1 MDLARHA
8 AVFWRYRWVTAGG
21 ILLGIVLAVLASYNV
36 TTSGL
41 EPRGSST
48 YSSQS
53 QLLVTQAG
61 FPEGRSVLPTPPPVD
76 GLTPQPA
83 EDDKELQF
91 ADPSRFMTL
100 ADLYTKLIV
109 SDEARRL
116 IPERPAASQIIASP
130 LPAVSGVPVL
140 PIIELKTTADSAAGA
155 QTLNTHAAEAL
166 RELLKDRQAKA
177 DISPARSVQI
187 ETLNAPSAG
196 TLTARPSHA
205 GSILALLLC
214 LIGTVAVTHLLE
226 MLRTRREAD
235 TLDSVDLDWML
246 DEDLEEAR
254 DADDEAAGRGA
265 IVLPAFGSRPE
276 R

>member
-1 MDLARHA
+1 
-8 AVFWRYRWVTAGG
+8 VTAAGVLLG
-21 ILLGIVLAVLASYNV
+21 ILLAVFASYKV

-48 YSSQS
+48 YSSES

-83 EDDKELQF
+83 ENDKELEF

-100 ADLYTKLIV
+100 ADLYSTLII
-109 SDEARRL
+109 SDEARSL
-116 IPERPAASQIIASP
+116 IPEKPSASQIIASP

-140 PIIELKTTADSAAGA
+140 PIIELTTTAGTAAGA
-155 QTLNTHAAEAL
+155 QALNTHTADAL
-166 RELLKDRQAKA
+166 RQLLKDRQAKA
-177 DISPARSVQI
+177 DITPAESVQI
-187 ETLNAPSAG
+187 QTVNAPSAG
-196 TLTARPSHA
+196 VLTGRPSHA

-214 LIGTVAVTHLLE
+214 LIGTVALVHLLE
-226 MLRTRREAD
+226 MLRTRREGD
-235 TLDSVDLDWML
+235 SLESVDLDWVL
-246 DEDLEEAR
+246 DEDVDEAP
-254 DADDEAAGRGA
+254 DADEAATGRGA
-265 IVLPAFGSRPE
+265 IVLPAFRSRPD

>member
-8 AVFWRYRWVTAGG
+8 GVLWRYRWVTAGG
-21 ILLGIVLAVLASYNV
+21 ILLGIVLAVLGSYKV

-48 YSSQS
+48 YTSES

-61 FPEGRSVLPTPPPVD
+61 FPEGRSVLPTPPPTD

-83 EDDKELQF
+83 EDDNELQF

-100 ADLYTKLIV
+100 ADLYSTLIV
-109 SDEARRL
+109 SDEARSL
-116 IPERPAASQIIASP
+116 IPEKPSASQIIASP

-140 PIIELKTTADSAAGA
+140 PIIELTTTADTAAGA
-155 QTLNTHAAEAL
+155 QALNMHTADAL
-166 RELLKDRQAKA
+166 RELLRERQAKA
-177 DISPARSVQI
+177 DIAPAQRVQI
-187 ETLNAPSAG
+187 QAVNAPSPGA
-196 TLTARPSHA
+196 LTGRPSHA
-205 GSILALLLC
+205 GSIIALLLC

-226 MLRTRREAD
+226 MLRTRRD
-235 TLDSVDLDWML
+235 GDSLENVDLDWVL
-246 DEDLEEAR
+246 DEDADEAP
-254 DADDEAAGRGA
+254 DADEAAAGRGA
-265 IVLPAFGSRPE
+265 IVLPAFRSRPE

>member
-8 AVFWRYRWVTAGG
+8 GVLWRYRWVTAGG
-21 ILLGIVLAVLASYNV
+21 ILLGIVLAVLASYKV

-48 YSSQS
+48 YSSES

-83 EDDKELQF
+83 ENDKKLQF

-100 ADLYTKLIV
+100 ADLYSTLII
-109 SDEARRL
+109 SDEARSL
-116 IPERPAASQIIASP
+116 IPEKPSASQIIASP

-140 PIIELKTTADSAAGA
+140 PIIELTTTADSAAGA
-155 QTLNTHAAEAL
+155 QALNTHTADAL
-166 RELLKDRQAKA
+166 RELLKERQAKA
-177 DISPARSVQI
+177 DISPAESVQI
-187 ETLNAPSAG
+187 QTVNAPSPGA
-196 TLTARPSHA
+196 LTGRPSHA
-205 GSILALLLC
+205 GSIIALLLC

-226 MLRTRREAD
+226 MLRTRREGD
-235 TLDSVDLDWML
+235 TLENVELDWML
-246 DEDLEEAR
+246 DEDVDEAP
-254 DADDEAAGRGA
+254 DADEEAAGRGA
-265 IVLPAFGSRPE
+265 IVLPAFRSRPE

>member
-8 AVFWRYRWVTAGG
+8 RVLWRYRWVTAGG
-21 ILLGIVLAVLASYNV
+21 VLLGIVLAVLASYKV

-41 EPRGSST
+41 ELRGSST
-48 YSSQS
+48 YTSES

-61 FPEGRSVLPTPPPVD
+61 FPEGRSVLPTPPPTD
-76 GLTPQPA
+76 GLTPQPSKN
-83 EDDKELQF
+83 DKELQF

-100 ADLYTKLIV
+100 ADLYSTLIV
-109 SDEARRL
+109 SDEARSL
-116 IPERPAASQIIASP
+116 IPEKPAASQIIASP

-140 PIIELKTTADSAAGA
+140 PIIQLTTTADTAAGA
-155 QTLNTHAAEAL
+155 QALNTHTADAL

-177 DISPARSVQI
+177 DITPAQSVQI
-187 ETLNAPSAG
+187 QTVNAPSAG
-196 TLTARPSHA
+196 ALTGRPSHA

-226 MLRTRREAD
+226 MFRTRRQD
-235 TLDSVDLDWML
+235 DLDDVDLDWVL
-246 DEDLEEAR
+246 DEDVDEKR
-254 DADDEAAGRGA
+254 DADEEAADRGA
-265 IVLPAFGSRPE
+265 IVLPAFRSRPE

>member
-8 AVFWRYRWVTAGG
+8 GVLWRYRWVTAGG
-21 ILLGIVLAVLASYNV
+21 ILLGIVLAVLASYKV
-36 TTSGL
+36 TTGGL

-48 YSSQS
+48 YTSES

-61 FPEGRSVLPTPPPVD
+61 FPEGRSVLPTPPPSD

-83 EDDKELQF
+83 ENDKELQF

-100 ADLYTKLIV
+100 ADLYSTLIV
-109 SDEARRL
+109 SDEARSL
-116 IPERPAASQIIASP
+116 IPEKPSASQIIASP

-140 PIIELKTTADSAAGA
+140 PIIQLTTTADTAAGA
-155 QTLNTHAAEAL
+155 QALNTHTADAL

-177 DISPARSVQI
+177 DISPAQSVQI
-187 ETLNAPSAG
+187 QTVNAPSPGA
-196 TLTARPSHA
+196 LTGRPSHA

-226 MLRTRREAD
+226 MLRTRREGD
-235 TLDSVDLDWML
+235 LEDVDLDWVL
-246 DEDLEEAR
+246 DEDVDEKR
-254 DADDEAAGRGA
+254 DADEEAADRGA
-265 IVLPAFGSRPE
+265 IVLPAFRSRPE

>member
-8 AVFWRYRWVTAGG
+8 RVLWRYRWVTAGG
-21 ILLGIVLAVLASYNV
+21 ILLGIVLAVLASYKV

-41 EPRGSST
+41 ELRGSST
-48 YSSQS
+48 YTSES

-61 FPEGRSVLPTPPPVD
+61 FPEGRSVLPTPPPTD

-83 EDDKELQF
+83 GNDKELQF

-100 ADLYTKLIV
+100 ADLYSTLIV
-109 SDEARRL
+109 SDEARSL
-116 IPERPAASQIIASP
+116 IPEKPAASQIIASP

-140 PIIELKTTADSAAGA
+140 PIIQLTTTADTAAGA
-155 QTLNTHAAEAL
+155 QALNTHTADAL

-177 DISPARSVQI
+177 DITPAQSVQI
-187 ETLNAPSAG
+187 QTVNAPSAG
-196 TLTARPSHA
+196 ALTGRPSHA

-226 MLRTRREAD
+226 MLRTRREGD
-235 TLDSVDLDWML
+235 LEDVDLDWVL
-246 DEDLEEAR
+246 DEDVDEKR
-254 DADDEAAGRGA
+254 DADEDAADRGA
-265 IVLPAFGSRPE
+265 IVLPAFRSRPE

>member
-8 AVFWRYRWVTAGG
+8 RVLWRYRWVTAGG
-21 ILLGIVLAVLASYNV
+21 ILLGIVLAVLASYKV

-41 EPRGSST
+41 ELRGSST
-48 YSSQS
+48 YTSES

-61 FPEGRSVLPTPPPVD
+61 FPEGRSVLPTPPPTD

-83 EDDKELQF
+83 GNDKELQF

-100 ADLYTKLIV
+100 ADLYSTLIV
-109 SDEARRL
+109 SDEARSL
-116 IPERPAASQIIASP
+116 IPEKPAASQIIASP

-140 PIIELKTTADSAAGA
+140 PIIQLTTTADTAAGA
-155 QTLNTHAAEAL
+155 QALNTHTADAL

-177 DISPARSVQI
+177 DITPAQSVQI
-187 ETLNAPSAG
+187 QTVNAPSAG
-196 TLTARPSHA
+196 ALTGRPSHA

-226 MLRTRREAD
+226 MFRTRRQD
-235 TLDSVDLDWML
+235 DLDDVDLDWVL
-246 DEDLEEAR
+246 DEDVDEKR
-254 DADDEAAGRGA
+254 DADEEAADRGA
-265 IVLPAFGSRPE
+265 IVLPAFRSRPE

>member
-8 AVFWRYRWVTAGG
+8 RVLWRYRWATAGG
-21 ILLGIVLAVLASYNV
+21 VLLGIVLAVLASYKV

-41 EPRGSST
+41 ELRGSST
-48 YSSQS
+48 YTSES

-61 FPEGRSVLPTPPPVD
+61 FPEGRSVLPTPPPTD
-76 GLTPQPA
+76 GLTPQPSKN
-83 EDDKELQF
+83 DKELQF

-100 ADLYTKLIV
+100 ADLYSTLIV
-109 SDEARRL
+109 SDEARSL
-116 IPERPAASQIIASP
+116 IPEKPAASQIIASP

-140 PIIELKTTADSAAGA
+140 PIIQLTTTADTAAGA
-155 QTLNTHAAEAL
+155 QALNTHTADAL

-177 DISPARSVQI
+177 DITPAQSVQI
-187 ETLNAPSAG
+187 QTVNAPSAG
-196 TLTARPSHA
+196 ALTGRPSHA

-226 MLRTRREAD
+226 MFRTRRQD
-235 TLDSVDLDWML
+235 DLDDVDLDWVL
-246 DEDLEEAR
+246 DEDVDEKR
-254 DADDEAAGRGA
+254 DADEEAADRGA
-265 IVLPAFGSRPE
+265 IVLPAFRSRPE

>member
-8 AVFWRYRWVTAGG
+8 GVLWRYRWVTAGG
-21 ILLGIVLAVLASYNV
+21 ILLGIVLAVLASYKV

-48 YSSQS
+48 YTSES

-76 GLTPQPA
+76 GLTPQPT
-83 EDDKELQF
+83 ENDKELQF

-100 ADLYTKLIV
+100 ADLYSTLIV
-109 SDEARRL
+109 SDEARSL
-116 IPERPAASQIIASP
+116 IPEKPSASQIIASP

-140 PIIELKTTADSAAGA
+140 PIIELTTTADTAAGA
-155 QTLNTHAAEAL
+155 QALNTHTADAL
-166 RELLKDRQAKA
+166 RELLKGRQAKA
-177 DISPARSVQI
+177 DISPAQSVQI
-187 ETLNAPSAG
+187 QTVNAPSPG
-196 TLTARPSHA
+196 TLTGRPSHA
-205 GSILALLLC
+205 GSIIALLLC

-226 MLRTRREAD
+226 MLRTRRES
-235 TLDSVDLDWML
+235 DSLENVDLDWVL
-246 DEDLEEAR
+246 DEDVDDAP
-254 DADDEAAGRGA
+254 DADEEAAGRGA
-265 IVLPAFGSRPE
+265 IVLPAFRSRPE